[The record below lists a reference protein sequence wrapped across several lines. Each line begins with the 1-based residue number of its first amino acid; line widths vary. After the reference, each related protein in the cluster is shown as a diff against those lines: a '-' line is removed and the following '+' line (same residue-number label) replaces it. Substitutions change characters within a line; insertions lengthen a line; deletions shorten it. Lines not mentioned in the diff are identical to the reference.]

1 MWFNGS
7 AKYFCKLRKHP
18 IEKWSLINPH
28 PWCAPLTEHAEYI
41 DVFCSD
47 FEKVLTSMIDNGIE
61 AKAEQDIKDSLALE
75 TMGHAQ
81 FAMQKCAMFHGRGEF
96 LKQLKSKITLPKNR

>member
-1 MWFNGS
+1 
-7 AKYFCKLRKHP
+7 
-18 IEKWSLINPH
+18 
-28 PWCAPLTEHAEYI
+28 
-41 DVFCSD
+41 
-47 FEKVLTSMIDNGIE
+47 MIDNGIE

-96 LKQLKSKITLPKNR
+96 LKQLKAKVTLPKDR